1 MSTLTSLGARLVR
14 GHDDDSRPPRLVLRF
29 AVYSSV
35 LLALAAGTILLY
47 VRHAERGRAEKA
59 AARETRVIADSL
71 LADRLGENDFRGAPS
86 EGRLL
91 SLDRLFRQRILVDDV
106 VRGVLVDPRGRIMYS
121 TDHRLIGTTLPEV
134 DLVHQAVGGT
144 VVSSVATMHGGAH
157 VLRAVAP
164 VRVQNGRNAGA
175 FVISRDYAPVASAA
189 RKAVLPV
196 VVVFELVLLALY
208 VSLLPILRR
217 VTRKLRLQMD
227 ELEHS
232 ALHDAL
238 TGLPNR
244 TLFNRNVE
252 QELATARREARGA
265 AVMLIDL
272 DRFKEINDTLGH
284 ASGDLLL
291 EELSVRLV
299 DLLGDHGTVA
309 RLGGDEFG
317 VVTPAAIDGLSS
329 LAFADKLRERI
340 AEPFVLAGVSL
351 EVQAS
356 VGIALSPEHGSDVE
370 TLMRHADVAMYAGKK
385 VHQPRIYS
393 TDDDQYSSGRLAL
406 AGQLRRAIE
415 HDELTLEFQPQLDLA
430 TGEVRT
436 VEALVRWMHPER
448 GRLGPDEFVPLAE
461 HAGLIRP
468 LTRWVLRNALAHS
481 RAWHDAGLTLAVAV
495 NVSGRDIVDLGLA
508 DEVGRMLADER
519 LSPTSLELEITES
532 TLMTDPIRATQVLER
547 LSALGVRIA
556 IDDFGSG
563 YSSLSHLRRLP
574 VDVLKIDKSF
584 VLRMDTDESD
594 ETIVRSTI
602 DLAHNLGLCVVAEG
616 VETDANQQR
625 LAELGCDTIQGY
637 HLSEPVGASTLTGW
651 LLSRQRATAGPILRS
666 A

>member
-71 LADRLGENDFRGAPS
+71 LADRLGENDFRTIPS

-106 VRGVLVDPRGRIMYS
+106 VRGDLVDPRGRIMYS

-252 QELATARREARGA
+252 QELAIARREARGA

-393 TDDDQYSSGRLAL
+393 TADDQYSSGRLAL

-415 HDELTLEFQPQLDLA
+415 HDELTLEFQPQLDLV

-508 DEVGRMLADER
+508 DEVGRMLAEER

>member
-1 MSTLTSLGARLVR
+1 M
-14 GHDDDSRPPRLVLRF
+14 
-29 AVYSSV
+29 
-35 LLALAAGTILLY
+35 
-47 VRHAERGRAEKA
+47 
-59 AARETRVIADSL
+59 
-71 LADRLGENDFRGAPS
+71 
-86 EGRLL
+86 
-91 SLDRLFRQRILVDDV
+91 
-106 VRGVLVDPRGRIMYS
+106 
-121 TDHRLIGTTLPEV
+121 
-134 DLVHQAVGGT
+134 
-144 VVSSVATMHGGAH
+144 
-157 VLRAVAP
+157 
-164 VRVQNGRNAGA
+164 
-175 FVISRDYAPVASAA
+175 
-189 RKAVLPV
+189 LPV

-252 QELATARREARGA
+252 QELAIARREARGA

-393 TDDDQYSSGRLAL
+393 TADDQYSSGRLAL
-406 AGQLRRAIE
+406 APPRKACTTTHVTSAPTRRELQAI
-415 HDELTLEFQPQLDLA
+415 A
-430 TGEVRT
+430 
-436 VEALVRWMHPER
+436 AL
-448 GRLGPDEFVPLAE
+448 
-461 HAGLIRP
+461 
-468 LTRWVLRNALAHS
+468 
-481 RAWHDAGLTLAVAV
+481 
-495 NVSGRDIVDLGLA
+495 
-508 DEVGRMLADER
+508 
-519 LSPTSLELEITES
+519 
-532 TLMTDPIRATQVLER
+532 
-547 LSALGVRIA
+547 
-556 IDDFGSG
+556 
-563 YSSLSHLRRLP
+563 
-574 VDVLKIDKSF
+574 
-584 VLRMDTDESD
+584 
-594 ETIVRSTI
+594 
-602 DLAHNLGLCVVAEG
+602 
-616 VETDANQQR
+616 
-625 LAELGCDTIQGY
+625 
-637 HLSEPVGASTLTGW
+637 
-651 LLSRQRATAGPILRS
+651 
-666 A
+666 

>member
-1 MSTLTSLGARLVR
+1 MSRFLTLLTGLGRHSDEDA
-14 GHDDDSRPPRLVLRF
+14 SRPPRLVLRF
-29 AVYSSV
+29 AIYSGV
-35 LLALAAGTILLY
+35 LLALAAGSILLY
-47 VRHAERGRAEKA
+47 VRHSERGRAEQA
-59 AARETRVIADSL
+59 ATREARVIADSL
-71 LADRLGENDFRGAPS
+71 LADRLSEEDFRDGMQP
-86 EGRLL
+86 ERLTA
-91 SLDRLFRQRILVDDV
+91 LDRLFQQRVLVDGV
-106 VRGVLVDPRGRIMYS
+106 VRVDLVDPRGHITYS
-121 TDHRLIGTTLPEV
+121 SDHRLIATRTT
-134 DLVHQAVGGT
+134 DLELVRKSLGGT
-144 VVSSVATMHGGAH
+144 VVSSVSSTDGGENL
-157 VLRAVAP
+157 LRAVAP
-164 VRVQNGRNAGA
+164 VRVDSGRDAGT
-175 FVISRDYAPVASAA
+175 FVLSRDYAPVARAA
-189 RKAVLPV
+189 RNSVLPI

-208 VSLLPILRR
+208 VLLLPILRR
-217 VTRKLRLQMD
+217 VTTRLRHQME

-244 TLFNRNVE
+244 TLFRRQVE
-252 QELATARREARGA
+252 QELSASRREARGV

-291 EELSVRLV
+291 EELGERLQG
-299 DLLGDHGTVA
+299 LLGADATVA

-317 VVTPAAIDGLSS
+317 VVSPEAIDAVSA
-329 LAFADKLRERI
+329 LAVAERLRERI

-356 VGIALSPEHGSDVE
+356 VGIALSPEHGSDVD

-393 TDDDQYSSGRLAL
+393 TADDQYSSGRLAL
-406 AGQLRRAIE
+406 AGQLRGAIE
-415 HDELTLEFQPQLDLA
+415 RDELYLDFQPQLDLV

-468 LTRWVLRNALAHS
+468 LTRWVLRKSVEHC
-481 RAWHDAGLTLAVAV
+481 RAWHDAGLRLTVAV
-495 NVSGRDIVDLGLA
+495 NVSGRDLVDLGLA
-508 DEVGRMLADER
+508 DEVGAMLVGHGLDP
-519 LSPTSLELEITES
+519 SGLEVEVTES
-532 TLMTDPIRATQVLER
+532 TLMTDPLRATTVLEQ
-547 LSALGVRIA
+547 LSGLGIRIA

-574 VDVLKIDKSF
+574 VDVLKIDRQF
-584 VLRMDTDESD
+584 VVNMSTDESD

-602 DLAHNLGLCVVAEG
+602 DLAHNLGLAVVAEG
-616 VETDANQQR
+616 VESQQNIDR
-625 LAELGCDTIQGY
+625 LVELGCDSIQGY
-637 HLSEPVGASTLTGW
+637 FVSEPVGASTLTPW
-651 LLSRQRATAGPILRS
+651 LLARQRTNRLRI